1 MSFRREARRKR
12 RMERKSLNL
21 NVGWWL
27 ALLSASDLRSWHV
40 QIYTL
45 CLTTHSLNLDPLGQH
60 PTNDLLPVELG
71 ESKPQHSGR
80 IRE

>member
-27 ALLSASDLRSWHV
+27 AL
-40 QIYTL
+40 
-45 CLTTHSLNLDPLGQH
+45 GQ
-60 PTNDLLPVELG
+60 
-71 ESKPQHSGR
+71 
-80 IRE
+80 